1 MRLQSAGA
9 TTSPSVK
16 TACGAGEGV
25 VHTRHSLFRDSCIR
39 QLCCGK
45 CHVPNKRFDAR
56 VVAGHIQNVKLFE
69 FDVRTQPLCAAL
81 CPEQPLGSTRLGVHN
96 RPITPAESLRHQQIK
111 KLFIVETAIDV
122 LHAFR
127 STSFIGP
134 CCAPLS
140 PTSVLLDSA
149 NSIRLEPPVSATRF
163 VSAFCNS
170 SGERS
175 VAQMS
180 PTFRMSRV
188 TCG

>member
-16 TACGAGEGV
+16 RRAGRGRGSYT
-25 VHTRHSLFRDSCIR
+25 HDIHSSAIAASDSCVAASAMCR
-39 QLCCGK
+39 TNALM
-45 CHVPNKRFDAR
+45 HV
-56 VVAGHIQNVKLFE
+56 
-69 FDVRTQPLCAAL
+69 
-81 CPEQPLGSTRLGVHN
+81 
-96 RPITPAESLRHQQIK
+96 SLRGTYKTSSFSSLMFELSRFVRPFAPNNRSARRDLGYTIGPSPRRSRCVTN

-163 VSAFCNS
+163 VFAFCNS
-170 SGERS
+170 SGGRS

-180 PTFRMSRV
+180 ATFRMSRV
-188 TCG
+188 ACA